1 MTNRKEAS
9 MMASNRELD
18 LQAPLRKPDKAIR
31 VGDYVKVKSKEWYK
45 MWKNSAGCIGSF
57 VPGMDTYCG
66 KIFPVEIIF
75 VDGGIRLGD
84 GVECTWRP
92 EFFEEVYPKEEYI
105 GCKIGAD
112 YFILASRMFIA
123 HDFPNIVGITMPTD
137 TISVGTCCA
146 NAVTI
151 PQKPEKQ
158 KQKLKLINKFKPIKL
173 KKL

>member
-1 MTNRKEAS
+1 MTNRREVS

-31 VGDYVKVKSKEWYK
+31 VGDYVKVKSKEWYEK
-45 MWKNSAGCIGSF
+45 WKNSRGCIKSF
-57 VPGMDTYCG
+57 IPGMDAYCG
-66 KIFPVEIIF
+66 KVFPVDRIS
-75 VDGGIRLGD
+75 GD
-84 GVECTWRP
+84 SCFYLKDACCAWEA

-112 YFILASRMFIA
+112 YCVIGYRMPIA
-123 HDFPNIVGITMPTD
+123 HDFVNAVGTILPTD
-137 TISVGTCCA
+137 AISIGTFCA
-146 NAVTI
+146 NGVTI
-151 PQKPEKQ
+151 PPKPEKQ

>member
-1 MTNRKEAS
+1 MTNRKEVS

-18 LQAPLRKPDKAIR
+18 LQSPLRKPDKAIR
-31 VGDYVKVKSKEWYK
+31 VGDYVKVKSKEWYNK
-45 MWKNSAGCIGSF
+45 WKDSAGCVKSF
-57 VPGMDTYCG
+57 VSGMDAYCG
-66 KIFPVEIIF
+66 KFFPVEIIY
-75 VDGGIRLGD
+75 VDGSIRLGG
-84 GVECTWRP
+84 GVACTWRP

-112 YFILASRMFIA
+112 YCILDSSVLIA
-123 HDFPNIVGITMPTD
+123 NGFENAVGTILPTD
-137 TISVGTCCA
+137 TISVGTFCA

-151 PQKPEKQ
+151 PPKPEKQ

>member
-1 MTNRKEAS
+1 
-9 MMASNRELD
+9 MASNRELD

-31 VGDYVKVKSKEWYK
+31 VGDYVKVKSKEWYNK
-45 MWKNSAGCIGSF
+45 WKNPAGCIGSF
-57 VPGMDTYCG
+57 VSGMDTYCG
-66 KIFPVEIIF
+66 KIFPVETIF

-112 YFILASRMFIA
+112 YCILDSRMHIA
-123 HDFPNIVGITMPTD
+123 LDFANAVGTTD
-137 TISVGTCCA
+137 AISVGTFCA

-151 PQKPEKQ
+151 PPNPQEPKQ
-158 KQKLKLINKFKPIKL
+158 KIKLISKFKPIKL
-173 KKL
+173 KKV